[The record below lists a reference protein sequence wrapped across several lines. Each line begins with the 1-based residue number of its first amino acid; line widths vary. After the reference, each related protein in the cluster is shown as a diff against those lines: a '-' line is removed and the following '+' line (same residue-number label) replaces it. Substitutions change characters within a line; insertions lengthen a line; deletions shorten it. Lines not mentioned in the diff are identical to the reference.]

1 MKQHQPINNMFAHPL
16 TTPMDQD
23 HLFNTKLV
31 NLDQITASGGWNIY
45 DSASNEV
52 VYKFRRYLPKV
63 AKSSASGD
71 FITLKF
77 KGKSVGILDIMGP
90 GTGKIIIE
98 IDHLVT
104 DTISRFDKYC
114 TYYRTNYFLERNL
127 KDAVHEVKFTALT
140 TPFDK
145 QTILSEM
152 GNTMDNPQD
161 YEDYSWY
168 LGQVMID
175 GELLE

>member
-1 MKQHQPINNMFAHPL
+1 
-16 TTPMDQD
+16 
-23 HLFNTKLV
+23 
-31 NLDQITASGGWNIY
+31 
-45 DSASNEV
+45 
-52 VYKFRRYLPKV
+52 
-63 AKSSASGD
+63 
-71 FITLKF
+71 
-77 KGKSVGILDIMGP
+77 
-90 GTGKIIIE
+90 
-98 IDHLVT
+98 
-104 DTISRFDKYC
+104 
-114 TYYRTNYFLERNL
+114 LERNL